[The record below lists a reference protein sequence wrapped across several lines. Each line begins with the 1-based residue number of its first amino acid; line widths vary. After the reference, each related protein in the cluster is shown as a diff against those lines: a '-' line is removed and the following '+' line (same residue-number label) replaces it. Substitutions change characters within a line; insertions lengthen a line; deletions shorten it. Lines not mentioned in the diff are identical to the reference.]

1 MTDWLL
7 GLVPV
12 WGTWLV
18 MGATFASCLA
28 LPVPSSVVML
38 AAGGFAAS
46 GDLVL
51 SHVVT
56 AALAGATAGD
66 QAGFLL
72 ARRGGAALA
81 ARLAADPGRAVLVAR
96 SSDFARR
103 RGTVAVFLSRWLLSP
118 LGPWVNL
125 AAGVSDMGWISFTLA
140 GVAGEAVW
148 VGLYVGTGLSFAGNL
163 AAAAEAVGNLM
174 GFVFAGALALGLGW
188 LLWRTLHGAEMD
200 QDG

>member
-46 GDLVL
+46 GDLTLPDVVL
-51 SHVVT
+51 
-56 AALAGATAGD
+56 AALSGAVAGD

-72 ARRGGAALA
+72 ARRGGNALA
-81 ARLAADPGRAVLVAR
+81 ARMAADPRRAALVAR
-96 SSDFARR
+96 ASDFARR
-103 RGTVAVFLSRWLLSP
+103 KGTVAVFLSRWLLSP

-125 AAGVSDMGWISFTLA
+125 AAGVSGMAWIAFTLA

-148 VGLYVGTGLSFAGNL
+148 VGLYVGIGHSFAGNL
-163 AAAAEAVGNLM
+163 SSASEAVGNLM
-174 GFVFAGALALGLGW
+174 GFVFAGTLAVGLGW
-188 LLWRTLHGAEMD
+188 LLWRTLHSTEADPRG
-200 QDG
+200 